1 VNLTG
6 GNGYVDVQVK
16 KPDNGSNNWV
26 TVSIKKPDGTTLA
39 SNVVDSSGGIID
51 TQTLPVSGTYTVLA
65 DPNNSSSGS
74 VTLQLYDVLPDYTDT
89 IVPGGSA
96 VTITTTSIGQG
107 AKVTFSG
114 TANQRVFLK
123 ISSVSLT
130 GGSPVWATVSIKKPD
145 GSSLDTNTV
154 DISGGIIDTN
164 TLPVTGTYTIVFDPL
179 NTNVGSAT
187 LTLYNVP
194 ADITGSIVAGGSA
207 VTVNNIGVGQSA
219 VLSFSG
225 VANQRVSLN
234 ITGVTLSGN
243 GILTVRIRKPD
254 GTTLVTTS
262 VNNSGGFID
271 LQTLPTTGTYT
282 ILVDPNSFNTASATL
297 TLYDVPADASQSTTI
312 NASAVNLSTT
322 TPGQN
327 AFVTFP
333 VTPTQA
339 VTVRITNNAIG
350 SITVRLIRPDGTT
363 QTANSTFNTTFNL
376 SQQNLTVNGTY
387 KVVIDPI
394 GTGLGSI
401 SVRVTNP

>member
-1 VNLTG
+1 M
-6 GNGYVDVQVK
+6 
-16 KPDNGSNNWV
+16 
-26 TVSIKKPDGTTLA
+26 
-39 SNVVDSSGGIID
+39 
-51 TQTLPVSGTYTVLA
+51 
-65 DPNNSSSGS
+65 
-74 VTLQLYDVLPDYTDT
+74 
-89 IVPGGSA
+89 
-96 VTITTTSIGQG
+96 
-107 AKVTFSG
+107 
-114 TANQRVFLK
+114 ANQRVFLK

-154 DISGGIIDTN
+154 DNSGGIIDTN

-297 TLYDVPADASQSTTI
+297 TLYDVPAGASQSTTI

>member
-1 VNLTG
+1 
-6 GNGYVDVQVK
+6 
-16 KPDNGSNNWV
+16 
-26 TVSIKKPDGTTLA
+26 
-39 SNVVDSSGGIID
+39 
-51 TQTLPVSGTYTVLA
+51 VLA

-114 TANQRVFLK
+114 MANQRVFLK

-154 DISGGIIDTN
+154 DNSGGIIDTN

-297 TLYDVPADASQSTTI
+297 ALYDVPADASQSTTI

-327 AFVTFP
+327 AFRNFP
-333 VTPTQA
+333 GYA
-339 VTVRITNNAIG
+339 DAGGYG
-350 SITVRLIRPDGTT
+350 SNYQQCNRLDYGEIDQTRWHDADCQLDLQHDLQPEPAEPDCERDL
-363 QTANSTFNTTFNL
+363 Q
-376 SQQNLTVNGTY
+376 
-387 KVVIDPI
+387 
-394 GTGLGSI
+394 GSH
-401 SVRVTNP
+401 